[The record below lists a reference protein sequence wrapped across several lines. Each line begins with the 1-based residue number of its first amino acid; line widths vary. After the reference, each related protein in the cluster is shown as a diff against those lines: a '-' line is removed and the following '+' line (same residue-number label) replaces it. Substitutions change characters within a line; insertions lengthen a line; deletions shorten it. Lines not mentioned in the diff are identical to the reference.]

1 MITRRLIA
9 GLVQQ
14 ESLLGEGEEG
24 KHGE

>member
-1 MITRRLIA
+1 MITRRLIE